1 MDHDAYQE
9 LNARCQEVIA
19 REGMLHIAAVAPV
32 TKEFTKQLGLR
43 DGWKEAM
50 SSLASK
56 GVPIYLFSSGYG
68 DVVTQ
73 VLIQGLA
80 DSSSSSS
87 SSAGSS
93 NNNPPMSSG
102 KLYYLSS
109 SSSSLHHRYS
119 TSVISMLISS
129 IVHHVYLSNFL
140 SIISIYLYHIYLSI
154 YIIFFLSSSGTSTLP
169 QNIRIISN
177 FFRTA
182 PDGTVRAFSQPI
194 IHERYVKDNSVRTVN
209 ARNLTHCFLLS
220 S

>member
-1 MDHDAYQE
+1 MSIFTSIKSMDHDAYQE

-50 SSLASK
+50 SSLASR

-87 SSAGSS
+87 SSNGAGSS
-93 NNNPPMSSG
+93 SSNSPMSSG
-102 KLYYLSS
+102 ELYHLSSSHRGLSS
-109 SSSSLHHRYS
+109 SS
-119 TSVISMLISS
+119 
-129 IVHHVYLSNFL
+129 
-140 SIISIYLYHIYLSI
+140 
-154 YIIFFLSSSGTSTLP
+154 
-169 QNIRIISN
+169 
-177 FFRTA
+177 
-182 PDGTVRAFSQPI
+182 
-194 IHERYVKDNSVRTVN
+194 
-209 ARNLTHCFLLS
+209 
-220 S
+220 

>member
-50 SSLASK
+50 SSLASR

-80 DSSSSSS
+80 DSSSSSNG
-87 SSAGSS
+87 AGSS
-93 NNNPPMSSG
+93 SSNSPMSSG
-102 KLYYLSS
+102 ELYHLSSSHHGLSS
-109 SSSSLHHRYS
+109 SS
-119 TSVISMLISS
+119 
-129 IVHHVYLSNFL
+129 
-140 SIISIYLYHIYLSI
+140 
-154 YIIFFLSSSGTSTLP
+154 
-169 QNIRIISN
+169 
-177 FFRTA
+177 
-182 PDGTVRAFSQPI
+182 
-194 IHERYVKDNSVRTVN
+194 
-209 ARNLTHCFLLS
+209 
-220 S
+220 